1 MKPAEDSTIPPA
13 PTPTFRPQYG
23 DGSSLRFTTDDENK
37 LRLMRPTSQ
46 GRKSRDEVPKD
57 LSMSRSREEAQPSG
71 SSKMMESARVLATE
85 RLRLQAETAQNQNI
99 VLELSLD
106 GDHFIWI
113 NYAWRVVV
121 G

>member
-1 MKPAEDSTIPPA
+1 
-13 PTPTFRPQYG
+13 
-23 DGSSLRFTTDDENK
+23 
-37 LRLMRPTSQ
+37 MRSN
-46 GRKSRDEVPKD
+46 
-57 LSMSRSREEAQPSG
+57 
-71 SSKMMESARVLATE
+71 SKVHDHSNADSARVLATE

-106 GDHFIWI
+106 GDHLIWI

>member
-1 MKPAEDSTIPPA
+1 V
-13 PTPTFRPQYG
+13 PTPTFNQQEG
-23 DGSSLRFTTDDENK
+23 EGSSLSFTTDDENK
-37 LRLMRPTSQ
+37 LRLTRPMSQ
-46 GRKSRDEVPKD
+46 TRKLRDEVPKD
-57 LSMSRSREEAQPSG
+57 LTMSRPREEAHPSG
-71 SSKMMESARVLATE
+71 SNKMMESARVLATE

-106 GDHFIWI
+106 GDHFIWV